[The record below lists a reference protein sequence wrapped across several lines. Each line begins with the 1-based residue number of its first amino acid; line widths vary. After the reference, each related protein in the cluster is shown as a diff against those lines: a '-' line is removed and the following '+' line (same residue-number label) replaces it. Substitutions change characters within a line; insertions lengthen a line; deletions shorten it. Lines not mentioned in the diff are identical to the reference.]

1 MAETNALPTGAPQA
15 APIEN
20 SSPLDQAPAHNP
32 ILDIGG
38 YNPMPDSVGISTQIK
53 GSPITGINPGLKD
66 PLGTKDFAKSIGN
79 YISNVSISQQDPHEQ
94 MKPFSY
100 NGDFDGANFERYF
113 GTKQFNKLGFNPYR
127 DNDAL
132 YNDNRTFGDDFTRAA
147 SQWPSL
153 FKSGFMS
160 GIRSW
165 GDMFS
170 DPLAPDI
177 KTAREMQK
185 AMAIGSSTK
194 GGVGAFINNTFL
206 NSAYT
211 VGIGAELLI
220 EELALA
226 GITAVTGGSAGAFS
240 LPAML
245 ARGTK
250 AGRLATESVKVG
262 EEVLGAMKNLNKM
275 SDLRTFWNTTGKAAG
290 KIGGALNPLENTWEI
305 GKELAYGTNALKF
318 TKAGGKID
326 EFARVS
332 SNFGRFAKDMILVK
346 SAVSE
351 AKLEGGMVQMDVTKD
366 LMEKYRAEHDGLEPE
381 GEEMVKIQNIAKE
394 EAKRTALWNLP
405 AIMWSN
411 KLMYETIFAPFERG
425 AQNVTKDIIMGTTK
439 EGKKVFKQL
448 GDGLL
453 ERAAHTGKSLLQ
465 PKAYGKFAMGYMKA
479 NLAEGVQENLQEA
492 ISMGA
497 KEHAKAVYTNENRG
511 VYEGYMGH
519 FLTGLKGQFSA
530 EGAETF
536 AGGLLMGAMA
546 QPMMSAPM
554 ALSTKAWD
562 ATLGKKKYQEYRQ
575 KRDEQVQATVATL
588 NELYDD
594 PMKFFAPDL
603 ANLVTQDELA
613 VDMHHA
619 VEDGRKKDIKDI
631 NHIAT
636 FEHIHTA
643 LTTGHYDTIM
653 DQIKE
658 MKNLTP
664 EEAAGL
670 LPEGTDPKQGTK
682 VLESIDTIL
691 KRAEEIKSNFDE
703 VNANYPNP
711 FDPNRFTKGTVDY
724 NSQALAYHAWNKAQK
739 NLIFAKESF
748 NDHSRRL
755 EEMATALS
763 STSRPLE
770 KTSAQDF
777 MVLLDPRLTNETIK
791 SLAMDIRNLDP
802 SDREQSKLIT
812 DKTKQLNHLAD
823 IKAAFENER
832 DVDFH
837 YTLHGK
843 PGLTKVG
850 NTKIPVGSYIKIA
863 GQEEPHFVT
872 DVITSAKGRVTGYKI
887 KNLSTDEETTISA
900 KKASYIQ
907 SKNAK
912 TLHADLADTKSRKA
926 FSAYLRHLSKKNGD
940 FFFNDKVEKAY
951 GIIKDHMLL
960 KDEQQYLAQSINV
973 LNNPKGFLR
982 LAQDLEGMNKQVF
995 DAKKEILD
1003 KNAREFLVR
1012 VESNNGV
1019 NTLMKKTGL
1028 VPTEDYWDYFVETIR
1043 KGNEPLLPTEFLDSK
1058 TLEEVKEGEKFDQGL
1073 ETWKD
1078 VLEMIKKEEI
1088 KEPEGIKPVAE
1099 VQGKAE
1105 TKPEVKPEVKEKVVS
1120 DMETVM
1126 QQYNTG
1132 KLPNETISAIDD
1144 ILDNDD
1150 TYSSLDEPTEA
1161 QKLQAFEDN
1170 KVQILSLVKPKEEAK
1185 IIIDAQTTKPKVAAP
1200 EEFAKTSATTETSST
1215 PQKKAEAAIKKL
1227 KEDTKGVKPTEEG
1240 YRIKGDLYELRVSTA
1255 AGRVVGKEFAFSTT
1269 DKGKKVLGIYDRM
1282 KRDKD
1287 FTPKDFVAKLK
1298 KDPTTSSL
1306 FEEVKSRTTGK
1317 ITVRFSEDKA
1327 NSIVEALTAEDSRAN
1342 LIKTLDA
1349 VAYKDATDRG
1359 NTVDGIARDF
1369 FDKGSAEKPDNI
1381 TQEAFDDLIKQLTAL
1396 RTEIETNGDIILT
1409 NGLIVYGE
1417 DESVKD
1423 RGIAGEMD
1431 LLVITPDGKYK
1442 IYDIKTN
1449 DSWKGYVGDKRDGHA
1464 AQLSLYQNLLEH
1476 ITGIPVVE
1484 RRIIPIKTTTDPN
1497 GVVTD
1502 IEDPFSKTNLEP
1514 NDLILPYDSRV
1525 EEYVSKPEIKAEVLV
1540 KGKPITTED
1549 KIAKIRRD
1557 IETAPDL
1564 IALDKAYDNNAK
1576 IVQELLE
1583 EEDKILEEEELEFE
1597 TESVLF
1603 KINEL
1608 MAEKRQELVKDAKNV
1623 NNLRWAAQNGA
1634 TVNFDTLTEVGTDY
1648 IPQVPKKDTIKVTKL
1663 GLDYTI
1669 PVTSITSINLP
1680 GELAPQ
1686 VIITEEDE
1694 KVISETDKAV
1704 KELAD
1709 DPVAAAKKIAEK
1721 LKLSDDELDNEAK
1734 CNNH

>member
-66 PLGTKDFAKSIGN
+66 PLGTKDFANSIGN

-250 AGRLATESVKVG
+250 AGRLATESVKAG

-439 EGKKVFKQL
+439 DGKKVFQQL
-448 GDGLL
+448 GDGILDK
-453 ERAAHTGKSLLQ
+453 AKYAGKSLLQ

-554 ALSTKAWD
+554 AIGTKVWD
-562 ATLGKKKYQEYRQ
+562 STLGKKNYQEYRT
-575 KRDEQVQATVATL
+575 KRDAQVQATVATL

-619 VEDGRKKDIKDI
+619 VIDGAKKKVKDIEQ
-631 NHIAT
+631 IAM

-643 LTTGHYDTIM
+643 LLTGHYDTIM
-653 DQIKE
+653 DQIKAMKE
-658 MKNLTP
+658 MTP
-664 EEAAGL
+664 EDAAEL

-711 FDPNRFTKGTVDY
+711 FDPNRFTKGTIDY
-724 NSQALAYHAWNKAQK
+724 NSQALAYEAWNKAQK
-739 NLIFAKESF
+739 HLLFAKESF
-748 NDHSRRL
+748 NNHSRRL

-777 MVLLDPRLTNETIK
+777 MVLLDPELTNQNIK
-791 SLAMDIRNLDP
+791 TLAMDIRNLDP

-812 DKTKQLNHLAD
+812 EKTKQIEHLAS
-823 IKAAFENER
+823 IKEAFEIENEIEA
-832 DVDFH
+832 H
-837 YTLHGK
+837 YTFNSR
-843 PGLTKVG
+843 PDLTKVG
-850 NTKIPVGSYIKIA
+850 NTKIPVGSYVKVVSE
-863 GQEEPHFVT
+863 EEPHFVT
-872 DVITSAKGRVTGYKI
+872 EVITNAKGKTTGYKVM
-887 KNLSTDEETTISA
+887 NLSNSEQTTIST
-900 KKASYIQ
+900 KKASYLQ
-907 SKNAK
+907 SKKAK
-912 TLHADLADTKSRKA
+912 TLHADLADTRSRKA
-926 FSAYLRHLSKKNGD
+926 FSAYLKHLSKKNGD
-940 FFFNDKVEKAY
+940 FFFTDKIDKAY

-960 KDEQQYLAQSINV
+960 KDEQQYLVNSINI

-982 LAQDLEGMNKQVF
+982 LAQDLERMNKQIF
-995 DAKKEILD
+995 DARKEILD

-1058 TLEEVKEGEKFDQGL
+1058 RLEEVKEGEKFDQGL

-1078 VLEMIKKEEI
+1078 VLEMIKKEEV
-1088 KEPEGIKPVAE
+1088 KEPEGIKPVTEGE
-1099 VQGKAE
+1099 VKVE
-1105 TKPEVKPEVKEKVVS
+1105 VKPEVKPEVKEKVVS

-1170 KVQILSLVKPKEEAK
+1170 KVQILSLVKPKETGIPFSITLTVRQQLADLGYNKDDVYKMRPEEAK
-1185 IIIDAQTTKPKVAAP
+1185 AIIDAQTTKPKKESKVSDTEIKRAAIEDLRNWGVHNKNLTIKGLTGP
-1200 EEFAKTSATTETSST
+1200 KDFGSLFMTKFTNTLLAKGLIKKGFRTAPRNDGSLDKIEINEDLDGNNLGDNWGPSRKFKEEFNAFVDAELAALEQTKVETVK
-1215 PQKKAEAAIKKL
+1215 QEIKKENEAKKADIERRRQEELNQSKVILPIGTSGSGKSTFIKTLPQENLVVISPDEMRVEFTGDINDKSKDKEIYEEAAKRAVDAIKQGKQVVFDTTNLTKDKRLPFIEAIKKAL
-1227 KEDTKGVKPTEEG
+1227 PNANIQYKLMELNPELAKQ
-1240 YRIKGDLYELRVSTA
+1240 RIKADIA
-1255 AGRVVGKEFAFSTT
+1255 AGKNRANVSDSTIDRHAESYKQMLIDIQNEPLTEFKT
-1269 DKGKKVLGIYDRM
+1269 DKEINAKYDAELKALEQPNSELEAKKADIER
-1282 KRDKD
+1282 RRQEE
-1287 FTPKDFVAKLK
+1287 
-1298 KDPTTSSL
+1298 L
-1306 FEEVKSRTTGK
+1306 FG
-1317 ITVRFSEDKA
+1317 
-1327 NSIVEALTAEDSRAN
+1327 
-1342 LIKTLDA
+1342 
-1349 VAYKDATDRG
+1349 
-1359 NTVDGIARDF
+1359 
-1369 FDKGSAEKPDNI
+1369 NI
-1381 TQEAFDDLIKQLTAL
+1381 TA
-1396 RTEIETNGDIILT
+1396 
-1409 NGLIVYGE
+1409 
-1417 DESVKD
+1417 
-1423 RGIAGEMD
+1423 
-1431 LLVITPDGKYK
+1431 
-1442 IYDIKTN
+1442 
-1449 DSWKGYVGDKRDGHA
+1449 
-1464 AQLSLYQNLLEH
+1464 
-1476 ITGIPVVE
+1476 
-1484 RRIIPIKTTTDPN
+1484 
-1497 GVVTD
+1497 
-1502 IEDPFSKTNLEP
+1502 
-1514 NDLILPYDSRV
+1514 
-1525 EEYVSKPEIKAEVLV
+1525 
-1540 KGKPITTED
+1540 
-1549 KIAKIRRD
+1549 
-1557 IETAPDL
+1557 
-1564 IALDKAYDNNAK
+1564 
-1576 IVQELLE
+1576 
-1583 EEDKILEEEELEFE
+1583 LEFE
-1597 TESVLF
+1597 TTDT
-1603 KINEL
+1603 KG
-1608 MAEKRQELVKDAKNV
+1608 R
-1623 NNLRWAAQNGA
+1623 LRK
-1634 TVNFDTLTEVGTDY
+1634 T
-1648 IPQVPKKDTIKVTKL
+1648 TIKTK
-1663 GLDYTI
+1663 
-1669 PVTSITSINLP
+1669 V
-1680 GELAPQ
+1680 
-1686 VIITEEDE
+1686 DE
-1694 KVISETDKAV
+1694 
-1704 KELAD
+1704 
-1709 DPVAAAKKIAEK
+1709 
-1721 LKLSDDELDNEAK
+1721 
-1734 CNNH
+1734 CNGF